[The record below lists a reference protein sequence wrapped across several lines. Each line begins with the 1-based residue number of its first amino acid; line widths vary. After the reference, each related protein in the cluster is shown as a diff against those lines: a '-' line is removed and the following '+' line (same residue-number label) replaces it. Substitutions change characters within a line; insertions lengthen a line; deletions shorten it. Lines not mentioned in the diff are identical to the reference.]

1 MANSDTTSALKP
13 ITKAGAQ
20 YNRQNSRPFGM
31 IIVSFFKYAI
41 LIFFAVAILFPIVM
55 VVLSSFKTDLEY
67 VNTTAFQLPEN
78 FLNFKNYIR
87 FYEAS
92 KFFPSLFNSCIL
104 VFFSVSLNVLLGTMT
119 AYCLDRFNFPL
130 KKPLRFLYMLSA
142 IVPGVTLQ
150 LSIYKLF
157 KEIHIQSWGGQ
168 FAAPVLIYAAT
179 DIVQIWIY
187 LQFMEKIP
195 VSLDES
201 VKMDGGSY
209 FRIFRSIVFPLLGP
223 ATATVIIIKAVGV
236 YNDMFIQYLYMSSGK
251 RSISTMLSTFGGRA
265 GSRIVQNAGLV
276 LAMIPTVVLFIIMQ
290 KYIFAGITAGSVK
303 E

>member
-1 MANSDTTSALKP
+1 MGKKTS
-13 ITKAGAQ
+13 TG
-20 YNRQNSRPFGM
+20 
-31 IIVSFFKYAI
+31 VSAIFKYAV
-41 LIFFAVAILFPIVM
+41 LILFTFVIIFPITM
-55 VVLSSFKTDLEY
+55 VLVSSFKTDMEY
-67 VNTTAFQLPEN
+67 VNTSAFQLPEN
-78 FLNFKNYIR
+78 FLNFDNYIR
-87 FYEAS
+87 FFKAAN
-92 KFFPSLFNSCIL
+92 FFKSLMNSAIL
-104 VFFSVSLNVLLGTMT
+104 VFAAVSLNVLLGTMT
-119 AYCLDRFNFPL
+119 AYCLDRFEFPMKKTL
-130 KKPLRFLYMLSA
+130 KFLYMLSA

-157 KEIHIQSWGGQ
+157 KEIHIQDWGTQ
-168 FAAPVLIYAAT
+168 FAAPILIYAAT

-223 ATATVIIIKAVGV
+223 ATATVVIIKAVSV
-236 YNDMFIQYLYMSSGK
+236 YNDMFVQFLYMSSGN

-276 LAMIPTVVLFIIMQ
+276 MAMVPTILLFILMQ
-290 KYIFAGITAGSVK
+290 KYIFAGITVGSVK

>member
-1 MANSDTTSALKP
+1 M
-13 ITKAGAQ
+13 
-20 YNRQNSRPFGM
+20 
-31 IIVSFFKYAI
+31 
-41 LIFFAVAILFPIVM
+41 
-55 VVLSSFKTDLEY
+55 
-67 VNTTAFQLPEN
+67 
-78 FLNFKNYIR
+78 
-87 FYEAS
+87 
-92 KFFPSLFNSCIL
+92 
-104 VFFSVSLNVLLGTMT
+104 LGTMT
-119 AYCLDRFNFPL
+119 AYCLDRFSFPMKNTL
-130 KKPLRFLYMLSA
+130 KFLYMLSA

-157 KEIHIQSWGGQ
+157 KEIHIQDWGTQ
-168 FAAPVLIYAAT
+168 FAAPILIYAAT

-223 ATATVIIIKAVGV
+223 ATATVIIIKAVSV
-236 YNDMFIQYLYMSSGK
+236 YNDMFVQFLYMSSGN

-276 LAMIPTVVLFIIMQ
+276 MAMVPTIVLFILMQ
-290 KYIFAGITAGSVK
+290 KYIFAGITVGSVK